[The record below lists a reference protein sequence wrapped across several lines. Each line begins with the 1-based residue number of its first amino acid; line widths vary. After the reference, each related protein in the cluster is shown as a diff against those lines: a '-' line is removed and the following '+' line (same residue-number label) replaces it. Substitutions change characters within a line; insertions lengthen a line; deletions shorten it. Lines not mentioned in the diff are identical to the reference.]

1 MKPRRV
7 VLTVEV
13 ETAIPLSRL
22 RKTRTIVMH
31 AHPADWGVAAEVLQI
46 SANVIRAPKKRKGK
60 R

>member
-13 ETAIPLSRL
+13 ETFLPIR
-22 RKTRTIVMH
+22 
-31 AHPADWGVAAEVLQI
+31 QI
-46 SANVIRAPKKRKGK
+46 RSAYDIGLCGPNFVRWDGIIQIQANVVKVEKKRKGK